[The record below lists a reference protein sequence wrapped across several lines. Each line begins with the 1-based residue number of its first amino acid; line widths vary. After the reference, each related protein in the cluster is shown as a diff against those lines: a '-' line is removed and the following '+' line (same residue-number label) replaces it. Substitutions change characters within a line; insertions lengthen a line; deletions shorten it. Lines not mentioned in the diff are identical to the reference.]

1 MFSTPVG
8 KLAVVVV
15 TVRAGAVMVMLR
27 FACAVSPVGVC
38 ESVTVTVK
46 FVVAVVAVPVGMPE
60 ITPVVVFS
68 VNPGGRLALPPVTAQ
83 DL

>member
-1 MFSTPVG
+1 MLTEIVR
-8 KLAVVVV
+8 LAD
-15 TVRAGAVMVMLR
+15 AV
-27 FACAVSPVGVC
+27 CAVGVS

-46 FVVAVVAVPVGMPE
+46 VVGPVAVGVPE
-60 ITPVVVFS
+60 ITPVAVFS